1 MFKTLANA
9 WKMPDIRKKILFT
22 LLMLL
27 IYRIGAYIPVPGV
40 NVEFIQ
46 KVVGDYSILE
56 FLNLFSGGSLANMT
70 IFALGIVPYINASI
84 IMNLLTVA
92 IPKLERMA
100 KEGDDGRKK
109 IASIT
114 RVLGVVL
121 GLVQA
126 IGILISLINLG
137 AAQGM
142 SVVEPNANW
151 FTYVTIIVC
160 LTAGTALIMWIGERI
175 TENGIGNGISLL
187 IFISIISRV
196 PAMIQSMISSVQ
208 EGSASFWSIVLVAA
222 LAFVIVLGIT
232 FVDLGERRIP
242 VQYAKRV
249 VGRKMYGGQSTHIP
263 MKVNQSGVMPIIF
276 AMAFMSL
283 PNTLSLFVEPVAN
296 PEGASVGAKIYYY
309 FIAFFKTQSYGY
321 AALYFILIVAFN
333 YFYVSMQ
340 YNPVEIANNLRQ
352 SNGGIPGIRPGK
364 PTSDY
369 IQRILSKITLT
380 GAIFLGLI
388 AIFPIFFARALPD
401 MSGLSMGGTSILIV
415 VSVALETVRTMESQ
429 MMMRHHKGFLG

>member
-1 MFKTLANA
+1 MFKTIANA

-27 IYRIGAYIPVPGV
+27 VYRIGAYIPVPGV
-40 NVEFIQ
+40 NVEFIANQ
-46 KVVGDYSILE
+46 VADYDVLG
-56 FLNLFSGGSLANMT
+56 FLNLFSGGALGNMT

-114 RVLGVVL
+114 RYLGVIL

-126 IGILISLINLG
+126 IGILLG
-137 AAQGM
+137 FGSQAVQN
-142 SVVEPNANW
+142 PDNP
-151 FTYVTIIVC
+151 FDYITIIIC

-175 TENGIGNGISLL
+175 TEKGIGNGISLL

-196 PAMIQSMISSVQ
+196 PAMIQDIITKV
-208 EGSASFWSIVLVAA
+208 ELGTITFWSVLIVAA
-222 LAFVIVLGIT
+222 LAFVIILGIT

-263 MKVNQSGVMPIIF
+263 MKVNQSGVMPLIF
-276 AMAFMSL
+276 AVTILML
-283 PNTLSLFVEPVAN
+283 PGMIGQFWPESGFYQWDLQYAGPDTWIYAVVYALLILFF
-296 PEGASVGAKIYYY
+296 SY
-309 FIAFFKTQSYGY
+309 FYSQIAF
-321 AALYFILIVAFN
+321 
-333 YFYVSMQ
+333 
-340 YNPVEIANNLRQ
+340 NPVDVSKNLQ
-352 SNGGIPGIRPGK
+352 QNGGFIPGIRPGK

-369 IQRILSKITLT
+369 LAKILSRITLF
-380 GAIFLGLI
+380 GAIFLAVVAAVPTFVTGLTGV
-388 AIFPIFFARALPD
+388 ASVFGA
-401 MSGLSMGGTSILIV
+401 TSLLIMV
-415 VSVALETVRTMESQ
+415 NVALETTKQLEAQ
-429 MMMRHHKGFLG
+429 MMMRHYKGFLN

>member
-9 WKMPDIRKKILFT
+9 WKIPDIRKKILFT

-27 IYRIGAYIPVPGV
+27 VYRIGAFIPVPGV
-40 NVEFIQ
+40 NVDFIASQ
-46 KVVGDYSILE
+46 VQNYDVLG
-56 FLNLFSGGSLANMT
+56 FLNLFSGGSLGNMT

-114 RVLGVVL
+114 RYFGVIL

-126 IGILISLINLG
+126 IGIMVGLG
-137 AAQGM
+137 SQA
-142 SVVEPNANW
+142 VENPNNP
-151 FTYVTIIVC
+151 FDYVTIIVC

-175 TENGIGNGISLL
+175 TEKGIGNGISLL
-187 IFISIISRV
+187 IFISIVSGM
-196 PAMIQSMISSVQ
+196 PSMLKSMLDGVGN
-208 EGSASFWSIVLVAA
+208 GSINFWVFMLVIG
-222 LAFVIVLGIT
+222 LAFVIILGIT

-263 MKVNQSGVMPIIF
+263 MKVNQSGVMPLIF
-276 AMAFMSL
+276 AITILML
-283 PNTLSLFVEPVAN
+283 PGMIGQFWPESGFYEWYQQWAGPGTVLYVVVYALLILFF
-296 PEGASVGAKIYYY
+296 SY
-309 FIAFFKTQSYGY
+309 FYSQIAF
-321 AALYFILIVAFN
+321 
-333 YFYVSMQ
+333 
-340 YNPVEIANNLRQ
+340 NPVDVSKNLQ
-352 SNGGIPGIRPGK
+352 QNGGFIPGIRPGK

-369 IQRILSKITLT
+369 LATILSRITLF
-380 GAIFLGLI
+380 GAIFLAVVAAVPTFFSYMTGVASVFGATSLLI
-388 AIFPIFFARALPD
+388 
-401 MSGLSMGGTSILIV
+401 M
-415 VSVALETVRTMESQ
+415 VSVALETTKQLEAQ
-429 MMMRHHKGFLG
+429 MMMRHYKGFLN